1 MTEFEEYTFPNGIR
15 VLHKQVEN
23 TKIAHC
29 GFILNIGSRD
39 EKPHQVG
46 IAHFWEHMAFKGTKK
61 RKAYH
66 ILNRLDSVGGEVN
79 AYTTKEKICF
89 YASLLDEHFEKSV
102 DLLSDITFN
111 SIFPAKEIEKERSVI
126 LEEMSMY
133 KDDPSDAI
141 QDEFDEVVFGDHP
154 LGYNI
159 LGTKDS
165 VKKFTKTDF
174 DNFIRENLDTEQV
187 ILSSVSKLPF
197 KKVIKIVGK
206 YLGDIPRLKA
216 NKNREVFKGHPVQHI
231 IKTKQ
236 ISQSHCAIGTTSF
249 PQDHPNR
256 IPFFML
262 VNLLGGP
269 GMNSRLNLAI
279 REKYGFVYG
288 IDAGVTSFQDTGL
301 FAIHFATEAETLK
314 RCRSLVNKELKR
326 LREKPLGSLQLHAA
340 KQQIMGQLAMSE
352 ESNLGF
358 MLMMGKS
365 MLDLKRIDSLNSIFD
380 QIKAVD
386 ANKIMDLSNEIFTE
400 EQLSSLT
407 FMPDPEFLAQK
418 EED

>member
-39 EKPHQVG
+39 EKPHQIG

-89 YASLLDEHFEKSV
+89 YASLLDEHFEKAV

-111 SIFPAKEIEKERSVI
+111 SVFPAKEIEKERSVI

-141 QDEFDEVVFGDHP
+141 QDEFDEVIFGDHP

-159 LGTKDS
+159 LGTKES
-165 VKKFTKTDF
+165 VRAFHKVDF
-174 DNFIRENLDTEQV
+174 DNFIRENLDTEEV
-187 ILSSVSKLPF
+187 IFSSVSKLPF
-197 KKVIKIVGK
+197 KKVIRIVGK
-206 YLGDIPRLKA
+206 YLEEIPRLQA
-216 NKNREVFKGHPVQHI
+216 PKNRQLFTGYSVQQVT
-231 IKTKQ
+231 KTKQ

-249 PQDHPNR
+249 PQDHENR

-288 IDAGVTSFQDTGL
+288 IDAHVTSFQDTGL
-301 FAIHFATEAETLK
+301 FAIHFATETETLK
-314 RCRSLVNKELKR
+314 RCRSLVNKELKK

-340 KQQIMGQLAMSE
+340 KQQIMGQLAMSD

-365 MLDLKRIDSLNSIFD
+365 MLDLGRIESLNSIFE

-386 ANKIMDLSNEIFTE
+386 AKKIMELSNEIFTE
-400 EQLSSLT
+400 EKLSSLT